1 MRSLH
6 LAKILELHED
16 ARPVWRIVEATDT
29 PEAEVRRII
38 RVYQRALDDLTG
50 RSLHITETARTRT
63 AEHYVALM
71 SRDMGPDWIAER
83 VGISLE
89 LTFRCLAR
97 INRAS
102 KERRPARG
110 EQGAKTSRDTYT
122 ADLAV

>member
-1 MRSLH
+1 MRSLK
-6 LAKILELHED
+6 LSQILELHED
-16 ARPVWRIVEATDT
+16 ARPVWRIVEATDV

-38 RVYQRALDDLTG
+38 RVYQRALDSLTG
-50 RSLHITETARTRT
+50 RSLHITESARTIT
-63 AEHYVALM
+63 AEYYVGLM
-71 SRDMGPDWIAER
+71 SREMGPDWIAER
-83 VGISLE
+83 VGISPE

-102 KERRPARG
+102 KERRPARE